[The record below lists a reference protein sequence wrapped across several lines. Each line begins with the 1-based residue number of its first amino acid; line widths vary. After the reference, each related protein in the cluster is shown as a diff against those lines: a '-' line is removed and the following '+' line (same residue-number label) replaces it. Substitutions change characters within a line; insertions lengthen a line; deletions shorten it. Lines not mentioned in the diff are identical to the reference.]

1 MAVHASHAYTAQAP
15 GCSARALSGVGLA
28 FCALPR
34 SEQLRRPGDLWVHFL
49 GGLSILII
57 SLVPAAWF
65 SRCAVRAPSQVCH
78 LSPLG
83 SWSQAATLLVD
94 VNHSRS
100 QEDMVSS
107 WEPAHSLVEDAISGA
122 KIGAAPCLRLWLSH
136 TCLST
141 LVWGWGVREGAS
153 TQPASSPLVFAQSFV
168 PWAGQAVH

>member
-1 MAVHASHAYTAQAP
+1 MPYPGLLHPEPLPRQQASADPYLHRRHSDRVLAQ
-15 GCSARALSGVGLA
+15 SLWVGPA

-34 SEQLRRPGDLWVHFL
+34 SEQLRRPGDWWVHFP
-49 GGLSILII
+49 GGPCILII

-83 SWSQAATLLVD
+83 SWFQAVTLLVD

-100 QEDMVSS
+100 QEDVVSI

-122 KIGAAPCLRLWLSH
+122 KTGAAPCLWLWLSH

-141 LVWGWGVREGAS
+141 SVWG
-153 TQPASSPLVFAQSFV
+153 
-168 PWAGQAVH
+168 